1 MSPVVIRYTDTAEQ
15 SIEDQVHHLAPFQG
29 EQAALQ
35 SVLSLLDEIEEK
47 ISLAP
52 KGYPVSQQASLLG
65 VLSYRELNTGPYR
78 VFYEFHEEQGEAAVI
93 LVLRQKQS
101 VEQQLIRYCLVGPIE

>member
-1 MSPVVIRYTDTAEQ
+1 M
-15 SIEDQVHHLAPFQG
+15 
-29 EQAALQ
+29 
-35 SVLSLLDEIEEK
+35 
-47 ISLAP
+47 
-52 KGYPVSQQASLLG
+52 
-65 VLSYRELNTGPYR
+65 LSYRELNTGPYR

>member
-1 MSPVVIRYTDTAEQ
+1 MSPVVIRFTDTAEQ

-47 ISLAP
+47 ISLALQRLP
-52 KGYPVSQQASLLG
+52 SQPAGESSG

-78 VFYEFHEEQGEAAVI
+78 VFTNSTKSKAR
-93 LVLRQKQS
+93 RQ
-101 VEQQLIRYCLVGPIE
+101 

>member
-1 MSPVVIRYTDTAEQ
+1 MSPVVIRFTDTAEQ

-29 EQAALQ
+29 AQAALQ

-52 KGYPVSQQASLLG
+52 KRLPSQPAGESSG
-65 VLSYRELNTGPYR
+65 GAELSR
-78 VFYEFHEEQGEAAVI
+78 A
-93 LVLRQKQS
+93 
-101 VEQQLIRYCLVGPIE
+101 